1 MPTSSFLIID
11 GHVHIHDCFHIP
23 RFFGSAFSNCLQVAR
38 NAGYESSHIPVL
50 LLTEGRRQRVFRRIQ
65 KETKKGNDRLGDEQT
80 GGYRVFATEEV
91 ESLRIQNMGGTRL
104 FLISGR
110 QIMTA
115 ERLEVLAL
123 STISEIPDG
132 LSLEETVA
140 AVEKEGALPVIPWG
154 FGKWIGRRGRIMK
167 RFLENA
173 NRPDFFLGDNGGR
186 PAFLPEPAHFSIGK
200 ERGIRILPGSDPLPY
215 PSETDRAGSFGFTL
229 RISLDPGRPAQG
241 IRTALFDHATR
252 PEPYGCL
259 ETPFRFLRN
268 QIAMQMMKFGNRSR
282 LEKQ

>member
-1 MPTSSFLIID
+1 MPTSSLLIID
-11 GHVHIHDCFHIP
+11 GHVHIHDCFDIP
-23 RFFGSAFSNCLQVAR
+23 FFFSSAFSNCLQVAR
-38 NAGYESSHIPVL
+38 NAGNGRSHIPVL
-50 LLTEGRRQRVFRRIQ
+50 LLTEGRGQRVFQRIQ
-65 KETKKGNDRLGDEQT
+65 EETNKGNNRIGDDHT
-80 GGYRVFATEEV
+80 RGYRVFATEEV

-110 QIMTA
+110 QIVTA

-123 STISEIPDG
+123 STVSEIPDG
-132 LSLEETVA
+132 LPLEVTVA

-154 FGKWIGRRGRIMK
+154 FGKWIGRRGRILK

-186 PAFLPEPAHFSIGK
+186 PVFLPEPAHFSIGK
-200 ERGIRILPGSDPLPY
+200 ERGIRILPGSDPLPFL
-215 PSETDRAGSFGFTL
+215 SETDRAGSFGFTL
-229 RISLDPGRPAQG
+229 RFSLDPDRPAHG
-241 IRTALFDHATR
+241 IRTALFDRATR
-252 PEPYGCL
+252 PEPYGRL

-282 LEKQ
+282 PNKP